1 MGKWRGGEWCGMAER
16 RSIPADLRGK
26 EEAIPAGYVD
36 ENTGTA
42 GKAGIASNGNAWG
55 KLFLCRPRERC
66 VYAHSDGLG
75 AIPAIPADSLVSI
88 TYAAG
93 IGFAVPCNT
102 TAADATR
109 ANVGATGANV
119 PQRHAWPQ
127 CRWQIRTSGSW
138 FEAILGRWNHC
149 MI

>member
-1 MGKWRGGEWCGMAER
+1 MGKWRGGGWCGMAER

-55 KLFLCRPRERC
+55 KLFLCGTRERYA
-66 VYAHSDGLG
+66 YAHSDGLG

-88 TYAAG
+88 IYAAG
-93 IGFAVPCNT
+93 IGFAVPCKT

-119 PQRHAWPQ
+119 PRRHAWPQ
-127 CRWQIRTSGSW
+127 RRWPIRT
-138 FEAILGRWNHC
+138 LGPWSEVIFCRWNHC